1 MKNLEFCHAL
11 CIYCRDASIRDI
23 EDPAK
28 MRAWIAARAGAYP
41 NLSKFLNDNQS
52 A

>member
-1 MKNLEFCHAL
+1 M
-11 CIYCRDASIRDI
+11 CIYCRDASMLDI
-23 EDPAK
+23 EKPAN
-28 MRAWIAARAGAYP
+28 MRRWIMERAGAYP